1 MRCDDIIELLSCYID
16 GEVSPAERAAVEQHI
31 KECESCRTLF
41 GEMVSIHKA
50 FSELVEADVP
60 PDLHEGIMTVI
71 RGARK
76 SVRSAAGSGH
86 SEVPIVA
93 AKTQQPVGGTGPTG
107 SGRGETPVAD
117 SGRHEV
123 PVAGAGAGR
132 SFWERWSGWM
142 RHPKL
147 SWVMPALAGALV
159 MLILLGSFGIIRDL
173 VAQRT
178 GLTEYQVGE
187 SLGKGIIRA
196 PGAGDAGKLPPP
208 GIGGGDEGGGTPT
221 SESALTTDNNTKSTG
236 TVTDATQLGVPG
248 PGEASLPGAKGED
261 VYSAAML
268 VTQRKII
275 RNARM
280 TLSVSRGGVRYA
292 LDRACRIIEGA
303 GGYVESSSL
312 VTEDAA
318 TKRKASAYL
327 VGRVPA
333 ENLTKTMQDIGTLGR
348 LIDQS
353 ESAQDVTER
362 YIDLSARVRAKEAQ
376 EARLIQIMGEAKT
389 VGELL
394 QVEAELWRVRA
405 DIDSMKGQLSY
416 LERASALSTLSVSF
430 VEEGATAAS
439 SQWSIFWR
447 EVWGAFV
454 TAWKG
459 IFVFGAKILP
469 WVTVLALIVG
479 VPVVVLR
486 SRRRR
491 S

>member
-1 MRCDDIIELLSCYID
+1 MRCDDIVVLLSCYID
-16 GEVSPAERAAVEQHI
+16 GQVSPAERAAVEEHI
-31 KECESCRTLF
+31 KECESCRKLL
-41 GEMVSIHKA
+41 GEMANIRKA

-60 PDLHEGIMTVI
+60 PDLHEGIMMVI

-76 SVRSAAGSGH
+76 SVPSAAGSGRT
-86 SEVPIVA
+86 EVPIVA
-93 AKTQQPVGGTGPTG
+93 AQTQQPVGTPGPARAG
-107 SGRGETPVAD
+107 HREVPVAGTD
-117 SGRHEV
+117 RHEV

-132 SFWERWSGWM
+132 SFWQRWFGRM

-147 SWVMPALAGALV
+147 SWAMPALAGALV

-178 GLTEYQVGE
+178 GLPKYQVGE
-187 SLGKGIIRA
+187 SLGKGVTRA
-196 PGAGDAGKLPPP
+196 PGAGDADKLPPP

-221 SESALTTDNNTKSTG
+221 SESALTADNTKKSPT
-236 TVTDATQLGVPG
+236 TVMGATQPTVPG
-248 PGEASLPGAKGED
+248 PGEAPPPGAKGED
-261 VYSAAML
+261 VYSAAMP
-268 VTQRKII
+268 VTQRRII

-280 TLSVSRGGVRYA
+280 TLSVSRGGVRDA
-292 LDRACRIIEGA
+292 LDRACRIIEGS
-303 GGYVESSSL
+303 GGYVESCSL
-312 VTEDAA
+312 VTGDAA
-318 TKRKASAYL
+318 TKRNASAYL

-333 ENLTKTMQDIGTLGR
+333 ENLTRTMQDIGTLGR
-348 LIDQS
+348 LVDQS
-353 ESAQDVTER
+353 ESAQDVTEK

-405 DIDSMKGQLSY
+405 DIDSMKGQLNY

-430 VEEGATAAS
+430 VEEGAIAVS
-439 SQWSIFWR
+439 SQWSSFWK

-486 SRRRR
+486 SRRGR